1 MHFCGAV
8 DWCQGL
14 HMLGKC
20 SATELYFQL
29 LILQCSPGCPGACDS
44 PVSCVQLLRLQ
55 ACVNVPG
62 NGNSVHTFSFM
73 TSWKVLHFLHP
84 FGCIVESTRPT
95 CKDQIY
101 RSSWAT
107 CTELTPWVLSCCLL
121 LKKICPK
128 ISLVLDEGKYRE
140 GNCCQF
146 SWLYKFWT
154 FAWGIL
160 SSRSLAQKLSV

>member
-29 LILQCSPGCPGACDS
+29 LILQCSTGCPGACDS

-73 TSWKVLHFLHP
+73 TSWNVLNFLHP

-101 RSSWAT
+101 MSH
-107 CTELTPWVLSCCLL
+107 LYWVNPMGAVLLSFY
-121 LKKICPK
+121 LKKNLSQNFTGTRWGEIQ
-128 ISLVLDEGKYRE
+128 SRE
-140 GNCCQF
+140 
-146 SWLYKFWT
+146 L
-154 FAWGIL
+154 
-160 SSRSLAQKLSV
+160 LSVIMVVQVLNFCLRYPLL